1 MEYPFCQ
8 LLNYHRLL
16 DEGRDDLAVES
27 LERALATSARG
38 GKALRQALFLEAV
51 CGYSKECRTRSQL
64 VRAGLQASET
74 RIARFRGCDLLRCV
88 KDAT

>member
-1 MEYPFCQ
+1 MMEYPFCQ

-38 GKALRQALFLEAV
+38 GQALRQL
-51 CGYSKECRTRSQL
+51 CS
-64 VRAGLQASET
+64 
-74 RIARFRGCDLLRCV
+74 
-88 KDAT
+88 